1 MTQKELLYFE
11 DAIGHVGNIV
21 KILNESIRNIDDE
34 EILSFMQNEIEI
46 QNNLKVNL
54 MNKLEEKANG

>member
-1 MTQKELLYFE
+1 MQKELLYFE